1 MTHRSESESNV
12 HRASHSIRR
21 RVKARAR
28 AMTRVRLLRACQHIR
43 ARVRVR
49 ANIGIPQCRPKL
61 VDTYADAS
69 LALFMMLAPGHEA
82 SSLQS
87 QHIACFDILSPC
99 LTLSVL
105 ACSSTEKATDAP
117 SRVGFPM

>member
-49 ANIGIPQCRPKL
+49 EMAYARIHTQPIRVVGWEGYAVGVMVMQGSIRSLLGL
-61 VDTYADAS
+61 VT
-69 LALFMMLAPGHEA
+69 
-82 SSLQS
+82 
-87 QHIACFDILSPC
+87 I
-99 LTLSVL
+99 
-105 ACSSTEKATDAP
+105 
-117 SRVGFPM
+117 RVAYH